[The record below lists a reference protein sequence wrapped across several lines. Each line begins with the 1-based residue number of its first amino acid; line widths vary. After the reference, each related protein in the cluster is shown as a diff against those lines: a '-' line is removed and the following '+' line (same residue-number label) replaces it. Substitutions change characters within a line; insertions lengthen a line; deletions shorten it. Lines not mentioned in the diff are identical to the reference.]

1 MKTTAQEIMS
11 TEVLTIQEGAP
22 VEDVLKLLI
31 NNRITGIPVVNS
43 KSEMIGVVSEYDLMA
58 QIAKAVPP
66 KKVDLGAP
74 FEFTKGARTIPVT
87 ANLEEIVH
95 HLLDQKFR
103 RLPVVDA
110 QNKLVG
116 IITRRDIIRMYY
128 YRARLT

>member
-1 MKTTAQEIMS
+1 MS

-31 NNRITGIPVVNS
+31 NHRITGIPVVNA
-43 KSEMIGVVSEYDLMA
+43 KREMVGVVSEYDLMA
-58 QIAKAVPP
+58 QIAKVDSAN
-66 KKVDLGAP
+66 KVDLSAP
-74 FEFTKGARTIPVT
+74 FEYTKGARTISTGTDLDEV
-87 ANLEEIVH
+87 VH
-95 HLLDQKFR
+95 QMLDQKFR
-103 RLPVVDA
+103 RLPVVDE